1 MFHMNLWFRIR
12 TNKPYF
18 REIQLVGLRM
28 WNSSYPSGLSRF
40 TCLGSTSHLL
50 HAFISF
56 TLGSFLSPKTGLPKC
71 INKFDCTFD
80 IVCDT
85 NEANSRDNAMS
96 LFLILM
102 VCWSAS
108 GVMVMTNQQQKK
120 RISQKDDANVPV
132 SVACYTYV
140 FETHGANGQTG
151 WMKVYLLAK
160 SARFTYIRTRTV
172 INGNWKNA
180 RVWCIAGSKQC
191 EAIECYC
198 NCNCFVAYSFEQN
211 VKCCNRESLEIT
223 KRYNTND
230 CICISVVKM

>member
-1 MFHMNLWFRIR
+1 MNLWFRIR

-120 RISQKDDANVPV
+120 KNKSKRWRKRSGFRRMLYICFRNSWCKWPDRLNESVFISKKCTVHLHSHTYSNKWKLEECE
-132 SVACYTYV
+132 SVVYCWVEAMWS
-140 FETHGANGQTG
+140 H
-151 WMKVYLLAK
+151 WMLLQLQLLR
-160 SARFTYIRTRTV
+160 SLFIRTER
-172 INGNWKNA
+172 KMLQS
-180 RVWCIAGSKQC
+180 RVSRN
-191 EAIECYC
+191 Y
-198 NCNCFVAYSFEQN
+198 
-211 VKCCNRESLEIT
+211 
-223 KRYNTND
+223 
-230 CICISVVKM
+230 